1 MHPFDQNLLF
11 ADNQNLAAAAGNVL
25 LATSHDTRVAGTPV
39 IGGPLIRNFGAA
51 NPMDITFVVTEAFTS
66 GGAATLQW
74 QIIQADD
81 GALTTNL
88 EVLRQTGA
96 EGFALFTLGSWF
108 HLGKVPS
115 MDRRFLGVRLVIGTA
130 ATTAGKVTGGLTAG
144 FPSHSTKLLAIAV

>member
-11 ADNQNLAAAAGNVL
+11 ADNQQLDAGAGNVL
-25 LATSHDTRVAGTPV
+25 LSFSVDTRVAGTPS
-39 IGGPLIRNFGAA
+39 IGGPLLKNFGAA

-74 QIIQADD
+74 QIVQADD
-81 GALTTNL
+81 GPLTVNL

-96 EGFALFTLGSWF
+96 EGVALFTLGSWF

-130 ATTAGKVTGGLTAG
+130 ATTNGAVTGGLTRG